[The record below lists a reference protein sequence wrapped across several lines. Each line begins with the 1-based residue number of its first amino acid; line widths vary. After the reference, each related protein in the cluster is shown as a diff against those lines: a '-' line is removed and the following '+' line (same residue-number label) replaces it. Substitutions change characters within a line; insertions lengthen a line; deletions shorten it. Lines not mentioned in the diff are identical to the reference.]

1 MAVYVP
7 SSSSSQPPKPLLP
20 RMPPPWPL
28 RNPDIID
35 PVIVECTDVD
45 FTVRVRALAGQ
56 TPSVSSRSILHSLS
70 CMFYGGTLTAIL
82 GPSGCGKTTLLN
94 AISGRMQSRNLTLTL
109 SLNGLVVDPVA
120 NRENVGFVQ
129 AHETL
134 YATDT
139 PIEAFVFVAKL
150 KLPKRTADERR
161 ARVDQMIEALRLR
174 QCQDTYLGS
183 AVIKGVSS
191 GEKKRTAVGIEL
203 IPERD
208 ILFLDE
214 PTTGLDSVTALELMA
229 LLRDIA
235 QQGVCVVAVIH
246 QPSSAIWLLF
256 DNVVFMTVG
265 EIVYH
270 GPVRTVVD
278 YFASRGYDCPVK
290 YNPADYIM
298 FLLQTL
304 GNAAIADL
312 IAEYRPE
319 MAKIRDAIIEQRRT
333 LVHPRAVRQAEKA
346 GPTVQLNALVKREYR
361 STRRDM
367 TVVVLRL
374 VLALVF
380 ATIIGFL
387 FFQTGKNPGGANDAS
402 HIGLVASLGIFAL
415 FSSGQNLL
423 IAFAAERP
431 TALREYGSGLYGIMT
446 YSLSKDV
453 LEYPIV
459 VTSVLIYL
467 TLGYLIGGL
476 VGSFLLLVRV
486 VSTLSYPTS
495 LVRGHAPDSAG
506 CSGVVVSVCLC
517 VHVC

>member
-1 MAVYVP
+1 
-7 SSSSSQPPKPLLP
+7 
-20 RMPPPWPL
+20 
-28 RNPDIID
+28 
-35 PVIVECTDVD
+35 
-45 FTVRVRALAGQ
+45 
-56 TPSVSSRSILHSLS
+56 
-70 CMFYGGTLTAIL
+70 
-82 GPSGCGKTTLLN
+82 
-94 AISGRMQSRNLTLTL
+94 MQSRNLTLTL

-270 GPVRTVVD
+270 GPVLLCLERVRL
-278 YFASRGYDCPVK
+278 SR
-290 YNPADYIM
+290 
-298 FLLQTL
+298 
-304 GNAAIADL
+304 
-312 IAEYRPE
+312 
-319 MAKIRDAIIEQRRT
+319 
-333 LVHPRAVRQAEKA
+333 
-346 GPTVQLNALVKREYR
+346 
-361 STRRDM
+361 
-367 TVVVLRL
+367 
-374 VLALVF
+374 
-380 ATIIGFL
+380 
-387 FFQTGKNPGGANDAS
+387 
-402 HIGLVASLGIFAL
+402 
-415 FSSGQNLL
+415 
-423 IAFAAERP
+423 
-431 TALREYGSGLYGIMT
+431 
-446 YSLSKDV
+446 
-453 LEYPIV
+453 
-459 VTSVLIYL
+459 
-467 TLGYLIGGL
+467 
-476 VGSFLLLVRV
+476 
-486 VSTLSYPTS
+486 
-495 LVRGHAPDSAG
+495 
-506 CSGVVVSVCLC
+506 
-517 VHVC
+517 